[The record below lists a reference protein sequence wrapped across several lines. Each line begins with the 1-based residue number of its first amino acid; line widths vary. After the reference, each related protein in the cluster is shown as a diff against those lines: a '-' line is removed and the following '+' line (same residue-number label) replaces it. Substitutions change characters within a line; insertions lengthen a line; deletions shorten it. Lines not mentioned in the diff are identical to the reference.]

1 MLISRKRYEEELEK
15 ARMEGYR
22 KAVEERNINDS
33 FRTIHERLDGILSEI
48 EQMKQPKT
56 VAGLGSGVKSD
67 V

>member
-33 FRTIHERLDGILSEI
+33 FRAIHERLDGLHAEI
-48 EQMKQPKT
+48 EQMKQPKA
-56 VAGLGSGVKSD
+56 VAGFGSGGES
-67 V
+67 